1 MLGIFK
7 KKTRRASAEIK
18 KFEKRD
24 LAQAVINAAYLVAYA
39 DGECEASEKAKIEQ
53 VLRNQPT
60 LSAFTSE
67 INAISATIIG
77 QLDTNFKIG
86 RRAALREI
94 EDVKHDTREAEAVL
108 DVAVDIRKNSPTF
121 GQWRS
126 CLLTEENKRQ
136 FYVPEGFAHGFSV
149 LSEEAVFAYKCTAL
163 YDPADEGGIM
173 YNDPQLN
180 IDWQIPED
188 RKSTR
193 QNSSHIR
200 RSRMPSSA

>member
-1 MLGIFK
+1 MFGIFK
-7 KKTRRASAEIK
+7 KKTRRAAAEIK

-53 VLRNQPT
+53 VLRNQPA

-94 EDVKHDTREAEAVL
+94 EDVKHDTREAEDVL
-108 DVAVDIRKNSPTF
+108 DVAVAIAEADGEIEPEERKVLEEIAGVLGLRLENTCDGKTAPAVAA
-121 GQWRS
+121 
-126 CLLTEENKRQ
+126 LLLFLVVMVDFTSRIM
-136 FYVPEGFAHGFSV
+136 SV
-149 LSEEAVFAYKCTAL
+149 L
-163 YDPADEGGIM
+163 ADGVLVCGIVVLLW
-173 YNDPQLN
+173 PV
-180 IDWQIPED
+180 IK
-188 RKSTR
+188 R
-193 QNSSHIR
+193 NSLHN
-200 RSRMPSSA
+200 A

>member
-1 MLGIFK
+1 MFGIFK
-7 KKTRRASAEIK
+7 KKTRRAAAEIK

-53 VLRNQPT
+53 VLRNQPA

-94 EDVKHDTREAEAVL
+94 EDVKHDTREAEDVL
-108 DVAVDIRKNSPTF
+108 DVEADGEIEPEERKV
-121 GQWRS
+121 
-126 CLLTEENKRQ
+126 LEEIA
-136 FYVPEGFAHGFSV
+136 GV
-149 LSEEAVFAYKCTAL
+149 LGLRLENHL
-163 YDPADEGGIM
+163 
-173 YNDPQLN
+173 
-180 IDWQIPED
+180 
-188 RKSTR
+188 
-193 QNSSHIR
+193 
-200 RSRMPSSA
+200 